1 MIQEKKIFQR
11 IFQPSVCSFL
21 ILGQTKAFS
30 EAGKILGIS
39 QSAVSKNVTNLE
51 EDLGMRLID
60 RSTRPIRLTRKG
72 KALHDYLIRDILSL
86 NNFYLNLTNDFL
98 RNVTLNIGC
107 IESFMHHVTRP
118 LIEHY
123 SDKLVS
129 CKVLRGVSP
138 RLLKDFDN
146 DDIDIFISALPFYE
160 RSDLHRIFLYSEPT
174 VLIVPKCTSKPISSW
189 EELKQ
194 SNLPLL
200 LGTQS
205 STDGKLSRNYL
216 NKLRFRFNG
225 RVSVDDYATTFDLI
239 ANGFGWTL
247 QTPLTLS
254 SFSQYLDKVQ
264 ILPMPSPVSSRD
276 FFVITRT
283 NEECIRMAKD
293 VSKVL
298 SEIVLKTVVPK
309 SLAIAPWIRTHLQIY
324 DDSGVE
330 RHKIFNAPKLIS
342 AQTRGRF

>member
-51 EDLGMRLID
+51 EELGMSLID

-86 NNFYLNLTNDFL
+86 NNFYLSFTNDYI
-98 RNVTLNIGC
+98 RNVSLNIGC
-107 IESFMHHVTRP
+107 IESFMHHVMRP
-118 LIEHY
+118 LIERY
-123 SDKLVS
+123 NDKLVS
-129 CKVLRGVSP
+129 CRVLRGISP

-160 RSDLHRIFLYSEPT
+160 RSDLHQIFLYSEPT
-174 VLIVPKCTSKPISSW
+174 VLIVPKHTLKPISSW
-189 EELKQ
+189 KELMQ
-194 SNLPLL
+194 SDLPFL
-200 LGTQS
+200 LGAPE
-205 STDGKLSRNYL
+205 STDGKLSRNYF

-254 SFSQYLDKVQ
+254 SFSQYLEDVR
-264 ILPMPSPVSSRD
+264 ILPMPAPVSSRD

-283 NEECIRMAKD
+283 NEECVRMAED
-293 VSKVL
+293 VSRIL
-298 SEIVLKTVVPK
+298 SEIILKTIVPK
-309 SLAIAPWIRTHLQIY
+309 SLAIAPWVRPYLQIY
-324 DDSGVE
+324 DGMGAE
-330 RHKIFNAPKLIS
+330 RHKIFP
-342 AQTRGRF
+342 